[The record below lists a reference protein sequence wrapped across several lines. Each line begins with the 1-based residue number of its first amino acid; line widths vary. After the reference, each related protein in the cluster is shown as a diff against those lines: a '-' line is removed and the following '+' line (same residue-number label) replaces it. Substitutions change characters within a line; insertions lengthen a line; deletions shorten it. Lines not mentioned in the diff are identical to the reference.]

1 MTTLRDVAALAGV
14 SAMTVSN
21 VVNGRE
27 HKVSPA
33 TRERV
38 RGAIE
43 TLGYVPN
50 AQARTLAGSSS
61 RIIALVYGAGDGLPA
76 LTASH
81 ESAFVGACECA
92 ARRAGYSLMLC
103 GAHSDRPDEVVDR
116 LRAWRVCGVIC
127 LGTVPPPVHPRLT
140 RAEAPVVLVDSYSPQ
155 MVAAGGEVLGSVNI
169 DDAGGARRVGER
181 LARLGHRRVAFIG
194 PVGLGSPVVEARL
207 NGLKDGLLAGA
218 AGGGAVDA
226 PEVIGAEV
234 NFASGV
240 RAGTELGGRV
250 TAAGSGERS
259 VTGVLAS
266 GDVLAMGVVAG
277 LRRAGARVPEDVSV
291 VGFDGFEVSTYC
303 DPPLTAVAQSVD
315 DKAAQAVALVSATGD
330 DAGRPNGPGT
340 GNADGPGPARVVLP
354 VVWREGGTL
363 GPAPGADS

>member
-81 ESAFVGACECA
+81 ESTFVGACECA

-155 MVAAGGEVLGSVNI
+155 MVAAGGEVLGQYRRRWRCPTRRR
-169 DDAGGARRVGER
+169 APRAPGPQARRLHRSGRPR
-181 LARLGHRRVAFIG
+181 LARGRGPTQRPERRI
-194 PVGLGSPVVEARL
+194 ARRRRR
-207 NGLKDGLLAGA
+207 GRGCGRPGGDR
-218 AGGGAVDA
+218 GGG
-226 PEVIGAEV
+226 
-234 NFASGV
+234 
-240 RAGTELGGRV
+240 ELRL
-250 TAAGSGERS
+250 RS
-259 VTGVLAS
+259 A
-266 GDVLAMGVVAG
+266 
-277 LRRAGARVPEDVSV
+277 RRH
-291 VGFDGFEVSTYC
+291 
-303 DPPLTAVAQSVD
+303 
-315 DKAAQAVALVSATGD
+315 
-330 DAGRPNGPGT
+330 
-340 GNADGPGPARVVLP
+340 
-354 VVWREGGTL
+354 
-363 GPAPGADS
+363 

>member
-92 ARRAGYSLMLC
+92 GR
-103 GAHSDRPDEVVDR
+103 
-116 LRAWRVCGVIC
+116 
-127 LGTVPPPVHPRLT
+127 GTP
-140 RAEAPVVLVDSYSPQ
+140 SCS
-155 MVAAGGEVLGSVNI
+155 
-169 DDAGGARRVGER
+169 
-181 LARLGHRRVAFIG
+181 
-194 PVGLGSPVVEARL
+194 
-207 NGLKDGLLAGA
+207 
-218 AGGGAVDA
+218 
-226 PEVIGAEV
+226 
-234 NFASGV
+234 
-240 RAGTELGGRV
+240 
-250 TAAGSGERS
+250 
-259 VTGVLAS
+259 
-266 GDVLAMGVVAG
+266 
-277 LRRAGARVPEDVSV
+277 
-291 VGFDGFEVSTYC
+291 
-303 DPPLTAVAQSVD
+303 
-315 DKAAQAVALVSATGD
+315 
-330 DAGRPNGPGT
+330 AGRTPTAPMRWSTACGPG
-340 GNADGPGPARVVLP
+340 GSAA
-354 VVWREGGTL
+354 
-363 GPAPGADS
+363 